1 MAHTSYPQ
9 SYYAASAN
17 PVPQRPA
24 LQGET
29 ETDVCIIGAG
39 YTGLWTAYY
48 LKKADPSMNIVV
60 LEREF
65 AGFGASGI
73 CFGETGVLSTREMR
87 KSAIRFLSRRIT
99 WKRLP

>member
-39 YTGLWTAYY
+39 YTGLSSALFLAEAGYSVT
-48 LKKADPSMNIVV
+48 V
-60 LEREF
+60 LEGPR
-65 AGFGASGI
+65 
-73 CFGETGVLSTREMR
+73 
-87 KSAIRFLSRRIT
+87 SALADE
-99 WKRLP
+99 